1 MFKQIIVWPRLNLLA
16 RKSPVLTLPL
26 LLSCFPQFAHSTRAQ
41 ALSYRP
47 TPVQTLG
54 LQPSRPK
61 IAAQSPAV
69 TALVPDQE
77 DVGRVLNNLAVAY
90 STLGKYDKAEAAI
103 LRAIA
108 ISEKTIGPDNVR
120 LADQLESLAD
130 IYVIK
135 EEYAKAE
142 PLYRRALKIQEKA
155 LPADHPASAVNLMG
169 LARLHYYQGEYAK
182 AEPLFQRALA
192 IREKALGPDHPDVAE
207 TLNAVARL

>member
-1 MFKQIIVWPRLNLLA
+1 MFKQIIVWLRLNLLA
-16 RKSPVLTLPL
+16 RKSPVATLLL
-26 LLSCFPQFAHSTRAQ
+26 LLSCSPQFAHSTRAQ

-61 IAAQSPAV
+61 NAAQSPAV

-90 STLGKYDKAEAAI
+90 STLGEYDKAEAAI

-130 IYVIK
+130 IYVIR

-142 PLYRRALKIQEKA
+142 PLYQRALRIQEKA
-155 LPADHPASAVNLMG
+155 LPADHPTSAVNLMG
-169 LARLHYYQGEYAK
+169 LARLHYYQGDHAT
-182 AEPLFQRALA
+182 ADPLVERPLA
-192 IREKALGPDHPDVAE
+192 ITQKPFGPDHPDSTD
-207 TLNAVARL
+207 TLTSMAP

>member
-1 MFKQIIVWPRLNLLA
+1 MFKQIIVWLRLNLLA
-16 RKSPVLTLPL
+16 RKSPAATLLL
-26 LLSCFPQFAHSTRAQ
+26 LLSCSPQFAHSTRAQ

-54 LQPSRPK
+54 LHPSRPK

-135 EEYAKAE
+135 EDRKSTRLNSSHDQISYAVFC
-142 PLYRRALKIQEKA
+142 LKKKKK
-155 LPADHPASAVNLMG
+155 HKYN
-169 LARLHYYQGEYAK
+169 K
-182 AEPLFQRALA
+182 NK
-192 IREKALGPDHPDVAE
+192 REV
-207 TLNAVARL
+207 